1 MSTSVLLILIVVLW
15 LFVLAPLVVNN
26 RKPIRRTSDALGKTR
41 VLHRGG
47 QPLAATRRRPAFN
60 ESDVRD
66 IDEPDDSL
74 EMVDAA
80 VEDDFNPN
88 DVLYDDTVD
97 DAADVVEGDV
107 VYELPAPRRAG
118 ANAAQD
124 KFQDES
130 DRQPGAVSAA
140 ASDEVVDSDEAPV
153 AADVEAD
160 SAASPGADVP
170 SGESSRAEPV
180 RADSSDAVTSAEL
193 PVERMRRGLLETD
206 ELMYV
211 ERPAA
216 ANPVAEEAESDS
228 DIVEANEAAEA
239 VETDEAAEESAAEH
253 TAASATDAD
262 ESADDFE
269 LVDDTLTEED
279 YAFAQRRRGRGGF
292 DPESDA
298 RYAQTRFAR
307 RRRSVAGLSAAVVV
321 TAVIAAVA
329 GGWTWWLPVISV
341 ALLALYLWNLRRTV
355 RAEQELRARRIRR
368 MKMAR
373 LGVRHR
379 DDSELGIP
387 ERLRRPGAVVV
398 SLDDE
403 DPDFADVPYGEFD
416 FDGAPEYPQ
425 SHQERVS

>member
-80 VEDDFNPN
+80 VDDDFNPN

-140 ASDEVVDSDEAPV
+140 ASDEVVDSDEVPV

-160 SAASPGADVP
+160 SAASPGADAP

-180 RADSSDAVTSAEL
+180 RADSSDAATSAEL

-239 VETDEAAEESAAEH
+239 VEPAEAVETDEA
-253 TAASATDAD
+253 
-262 ESADDFE
+262 ADDFE

-403 DPDFADVPYGEFD
+403 DPDFADVPHGEFD